1 MSNEYRQYN
10 KRQHL
15 RRRRMVRRFLKRIG
29 ALLLMLCICVG
40 LIWTLKDISVLY
52 DNKNSASIESLHVFK
67 KDEYE
72 KKTNYFNRE
81 TDSRLIQ
88 ELQELAENNEE
99 TWDFV
104 EDYPNRDNYLG
115 LDIDLSDELNDVRN
129 FNEVPL
135 LMQWDKRWGY
145 EEYGD
150 SIMGLSGCG
159 PACLS
164 MVYLYFT
171 QDSEGNPKEMG
182 IFCEESGY
190 YTEVG
195 TSWELW
201 TEGVTKLGL
210 SGQELSLD
218 ETVMR
223 NALNNGNLIV
233 CSMRPGDFTTTGH
246 YILIHS
252 CNDQGFMINDPNRK
266 SNSEKIWSYDVLKGQ
281 IKNLWAIGE

>member
-29 ALLLMLCICVG
+29 ALLLMFCICVG
-40 LIWTLKDISVLY
+40 LIWTLKDISALY

-99 TWDFV
+99 TGDFV

-223 NALNNGNLIV
+223 KALNNGNLIV

-246 YILIHS
+246 YILIYS

>member
-1 MSNEYRQYN
+1 
-10 KRQHL
+10 
-15 RRRRMVRRFLKRIG
+15 MVRRFLKQIG

-88 ELQELAENNEE
+88 ELQELAEKNEE
-99 TWDFV
+99 TRDFV

-115 LDIDLSDELNDVRN
+115 LDIDLSDELNDIRN
-129 FNEVPL
+129 FTEVPL

>member
-1 MSNEYRQYN
+1 MSNECRQYN

-15 RRRRMVRRFLKRIG
+15 RRRRMIRRFLKRIC

-40 LIWTLKDISVLY
+40 LIWTLKNFSALN

-72 KKTNYFNRE
+72 KITNFFNWE
-81 TDSRLIQ
+81 ADYRLIQ
-88 ELQELAENNEE
+88 ELQELAEKNEE
-99 TWDFV
+99 TRDFV
-104 EDYPNRDNYLG
+104 EDYPNRDKYSE
-115 LDIDLSDELNDVRN
+115 LDIDLSDELNEARN
-129 FNEVPL
+129 STEVPL

-171 QDSEGNPKEMG
+171 QNPEGNPKEMG
-182 IFCEESGY
+182 IFCEEFGY

-210 SGQELSLD
+210 SGQELALD
-218 ETVMR
+218 EKIIR
-223 NALNNGNLIV
+223 NALNNGKLIV
-233 CSMRPGDFTTTGH
+233 CSMRPGGFTTTGH
-246 YILIHS
+246 YILVHS

>member
-88 ELQELAENNEE
+88 ELQELAEKNEE
-99 TWDFV
+99 TRDFV

-115 LDIDLSDELNDVRN
+115 LDIDLSDELNDIRN
-129 FNEVPL
+129 FTEVPL